1 VPTTSIGD
9 ADLFYEEAGQ
19 GPPLM
24 LVPGLGGQGSFWIS
38 QVPAFSRDFRT
49 VVHDHRGTGRSTHS
63 RITYSI
69 EQMADDTLRLMDALK
84 IDAAHFV
91 GHSTGGAIGQVI
103 ALDHRDRL
111 RSLVLSATW
120 AGPDPFFRRLFES
133 RRQTL
138 VDSGIEAYL
147 RASTLVQTTPR
158 WVSQNDE
165 FLTDLHRVQAAAAAP
180 VEVLVSRIDAILR
193 HDRRLRLLEIRL
205 PTLVIVARDDM
216 ITPPFYSDELASRI
230 PGAKL
235 LVLETGGHYAP
246 VINSEPYNAAV
257 GSFLRNSG
265 GAAVG
270 PADAA
275 PRAGSVGFSQM

>member
-1 VPTTSIGD
+1 MPSASIGD
-9 ADLFYEEAGQ
+9 ADLYYEEAGA
-19 GPPLM
+19 GEPLM

-38 QVPAFSRDFRT
+38 QVPVFSRHFRT

-69 EQMADDTLRLMDALK
+69 EQMADDVLRLMDGLRL
-84 IDAAHFV
+84 DAAHFI

-103 ALDHRDRL
+103 ALDHPQRL

-147 RASTLVQTTPR
+147 RASSLVQTTPR
-158 WVSQNDE
+158 WISQNDE
-165 FLTDLHRVQAAAAAP
+165 FLTDLHRVQAATAPP
-180 VEVLVSRIDAILR
+180 VEILLSRIDAILS
-193 HDRRLRLLEIRL
+193 HDRRSRLLEIRV
-205 PTLVIVARDDM
+205 PTLVIVANDDM
-216 ITPPFYSDELASRI
+216 ITPRFYSDEIAARI

-246 VINSEPYNAAV
+246 AINSEPYNAAV
-257 GSFLRNSG
+257 SAFLR
-265 GAAVG
+265 
-270 PADAA
+270 
-275 PRAGSVGFSQM
+275 SQ

>member
-1 VPTTSIGD
+1 VPATAIGD
-9 ADLFYEEAGQ
+9 ADLYYEEAGQ

-38 QVPAFSRDFRT
+38 QVPLFSRDFRT
-49 VVHDHRGTGRSTHS
+49 IVHDHRGTGRSTHS

-69 EQMADDTLRLMDALK
+69 EQMADDALRLMDALQ

-91 GHSTGGAIGQVI
+91 GHSTGGAIGQAI
-103 ALDHRDRL
+103 ALDHPDRV

-120 AGPDPFFRRLFES
+120 AGPDPYFRRLFEH

-138 VDSGIEAYL
+138 IESGIEAYL
-147 RASTLVQTTPR
+147 RASSLVQTTPW

-180 VEVLVSRIDAILR
+180 VEVMVSRIDAILR
-193 HDRRLRLLEIRL
+193 HDRRLRLLEIRV
-205 PTLVIVARDDM
+205 PTLVIVAQDDM
-216 ITPPFYSDELASRI
+216 ITPRFYSDELASRI

-235 LVLETGGHYAP
+235 IVLETGGHYAP
-246 VINSEPYNAAV
+246 IINSEPYNAAV
-257 GSFLRNSG
+257 GAFLRS
-265 GAAVG
+265 A
-270 PADAA
+270 
-275 PRAGSVGFSQM
+275 R

>member
-1 VPTTSIGD
+1 MPVVSIGD
-9 ADLFYEEAGQ
+9 ADLYHEEAGA
-19 GPPLM
+19 GPPVM

-49 VVHDHRGTGRSTHS
+49 VIHDHRGTGRSTHS
-63 RITYSI
+63 RITYSV
-69 EQMADDTLRLMDALK
+69 EQMANDTLRLMDALA
-84 IDAAHFV
+84 IDSAHLV

-103 ALDHRDRL
+103 ALEHPDRL

-138 VDSGIEAYL
+138 IDSGIEAYL
-147 RASTLVQTTPR
+147 RASVLFQATPW

-165 FLTDLHRVQAAAAAP
+165 FITDIHRVTAAAAAP

-193 HDRRLRLLEIRL
+193 HDRRLRLLEIRV
-205 PTLVIVARDDM
+205 PTLVIVAQDDM
-216 ITPPFYSDELASRI
+216 ITPRFYSEELAARI

-235 LVLETGGHYAP
+235 VVLETGGHYAP
-246 VINSEPYNAAV
+246 AINSEAYNAAV
-257 GSFLRNSG
+257 GQFLRST
-265 GAAVG
+265 
-270 PADAA
+270 
-275 PRAGSVGFSQM
+275 R